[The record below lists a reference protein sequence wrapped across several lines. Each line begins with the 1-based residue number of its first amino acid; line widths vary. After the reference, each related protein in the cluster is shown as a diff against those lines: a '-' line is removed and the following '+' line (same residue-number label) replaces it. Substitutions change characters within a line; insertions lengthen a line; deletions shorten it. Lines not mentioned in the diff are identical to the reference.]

1 MEYLLDLGFTNDDIT
16 ILNGTVEASVLEKLK
31 IFKTLVK
38 VNYDYIKSLGIKNNK
53 EVFMNH
59 THMFFINPDR
69 FMVKKYRDGSLKDG
83 VIKENEVIGYN
94 FDIIDIA
101 GKPHMLLNEN
111 DIKFVAEEYEF
122 YETEENKP
130 RNGGGYR
137 SSGAGKE
144 KG

>member
-1 MEYLLDLGFTNDDIT
+1 MKEIRVLKAKPNFTGIITTCDLYEDESKKDGIIDTDKPQGSVKEYQTVVAVGSSCRNVKEGDI
-16 ILNGTVEASVLEKLK
+16 V
-31 IFKTLVK
+31 
-38 VNYDYIKSLGIKNNK
+38 
-53 EVFMNH
+53 
-59 THMFFINPDR
+59 FINPDR

-122 YETEENKP
+122 YETEENELIK
-130 RNGGGYR
+130 
-137 SSGAGKE
+137 
-144 KG
+144 

>member
-1 MEYLLDLGFTNDDIT
+1 MKEIRVLKAKPNFTGIITTCDLYEDVSKKDGIIDTDKPQGSIKEYQTVVAVGSSCRNVKEGDI
-16 ILNGTVEASVLEKLK
+16 V
-31 IFKTLVK
+31 
-38 VNYDYIKSLGIKNNK
+38 
-53 EVFMNH
+53 
-59 THMFFINPDR
+59 FINPDR

-122 YETEENKP
+122 YETEENELIK
-130 RNGGGYR
+130 
-137 SSGAGKE
+137 
-144 KG
+144 

>member
-1 MEYLLDLGFTNDDIT
+1 MKEIRVLKAKPNFTGIITTCDLYEDVSKKDGIIDTDKPQGSVKEYQTVVAVGSSCRNVKEGDI
-16 ILNGTVEASVLEKLK
+16 V
-31 IFKTLVK
+31 
-38 VNYDYIKSLGIKNNK
+38 
-53 EVFMNH
+53 
-59 THMFFINPDR
+59 FINPDR

-122 YETEENKP
+122 YETEETESIK
-130 RNGGGYR
+130 
-137 SSGAGKE
+137 
-144 KG
+144 

>member
-59 THMFFINPDR
+59 THMFFINTDR
-69 FMVKKYRDGSLKDG
+69 FKAIFEKYDKADLVRC
-83 VIKENEVIGYN
+83 I
-94 FDIIDIA
+94 
-101 GKPHMLLNEN
+101 
-111 DIKFVAEEYEF
+111 
-122 YETEENKP
+122 
-130 RNGGGYR
+130 
-137 SSGAGKE
+137 E
-144 KG
+144 KNAAVVEKL

>member
-31 IFKTLVK
+31 IFKALVK

-69 FMVKKYRDGSLKDG
+69 FKAIFEKYDKADLVRC
-83 VIKENEVIGYN
+83 I
-94 FDIIDIA
+94 
-101 GKPHMLLNEN
+101 
-111 DIKFVAEEYEF
+111 
-122 YETEENKP
+122 
-130 RNGGGYR
+130 
-137 SSGAGKE
+137 E
-144 KG
+144 KNAAVVEKL